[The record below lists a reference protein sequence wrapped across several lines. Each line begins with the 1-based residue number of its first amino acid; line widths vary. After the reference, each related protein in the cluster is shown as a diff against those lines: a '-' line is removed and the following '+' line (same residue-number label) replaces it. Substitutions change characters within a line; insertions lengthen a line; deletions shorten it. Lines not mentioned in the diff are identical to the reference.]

1 MTDINSDPP
10 ADAPVEPKKGGWKRA
25 ALAVLAVFLV
35 WLALS
40 LVGVVPRS
48 LYILWIPIA
57 AVPAWL
63 AYRGRI

>member
-1 MTDINSDPP
+1 MTDMNPTPP
-10 ADAPVEPKKGGWKRA
+10 ADMPVKPRKGGWKRA
-25 ALAVLAVFLV
+25 ALAVLAVFLI
-35 WLALS
+35 WLVLS
-40 LVGVVPRS
+40 LVGVIPRS